1 MKSEEEIEKMIE
13 SIREEINNQINLKN
27 HDEEFYS
34 NYSGRKEALQW
45 VLNEEELKKHLF
57 MKEKEAK
64 P

>member
-1 MKSEEEIEKMIE
+1 MKSEEEIEEMIK
-13 SIREEINNQINLKN
+13 SIGEEIDNQIVLGN